1 MDAHELDTAW
11 VRRSF
16 DRAAATYDAAAVLQ
30 AEVRGMLIERLGL
43 TALEPRVVLD
53 AGAGTGHASRALQRR
68 YPKAL
73 VIALDSSLG
82 MLKEAA
88 GRRAWLRPFRR
99 LCADASLLPLRDGCV
114 DLIFSNFLLP
124 WTDLD
129 AVFAE
134 FRRVLTPRGL
144 LTFSSLGPD
153 TLRELR
159 SAWAG
164 VDSHT
169 RVHSFIDMHDV
180 GDALIRAGFAG
191 PVLDVERYTL
201 EYTDVRALAAD
212 LKAMGVRNAA
222 SDRMKEL
229 TGRRRFS
236 AMQAAY
242 EIHRRDG
249 RLPATHEVVFGQA
262 WTPVESR
269 APAGAGGNVSLA
281 EMKRQ
286 LATNKRRS

>member
-1 MDAHELDTAW
+1 
-11 VRRSF
+11 
-16 DRAAATYDAAAVLQ
+16 VLQ
-30 AEVRGMLIERLGL
+30 SEVRQVLLERLDL
-43 TALEPRVVLD
+43 TALDPRVVLD
-53 AGAGTGHASRALQRR
+53 AGAGTGHGARALQRR

-82 MLKEAA
+82 MLRAA
-88 GRRAWLRPFRR
+88 ARQRAWLRPFRR
-99 LCADASLLPLRDGCV
+99 LCADASQLPLKDASV
-114 DLIFSNFLLP
+114 DLVISNFMLP

-129 AVFAE
+129 ATFAE
-134 FRRVLTPRGL
+134 LRRVLTPRGL

-169 RVHSFIDMHDV
+169 RVHPFIDMHDV

-201 EYTDVRALAAD
+201 EYAEVRALAAD
-212 LKAMGVRNAA
+212 LKALGAHNAA
-222 SDRMKEL
+222 TDRPKGL
-229 TGRRRFS
+229 TGRGKFA

-242 EIHRRDG
+242 EVHRRDG
-249 RLPATHEVVFGQA
+249 RLPATCEVVFGQA
-262 WTPVESR
+262 WTPVETR
-269 APAGAGGNVSLA
+269 ARSNAGDSVTLE

-286 LATNKRRS
+286 LATKRPS